1 MKFNLATALRY
12 LLQGVV
18 IILPFAITFALVYYV
33 FDFVDTIIPIRN
45 MPRGLGFVIVIA
57 GLILIGYLGSR
68 FFLGR
73 LVLDIFDRILEKIP
87 GLKIIYTAV
96 KDFAEGFVGDK
107 RKFKTPVLIKINEH
121 PEMHR
126 VGFLTQE
133 NLTKIGLVDK
143 VMVYVPHSYNFSGN
157 LFVVQSTSI
166 QLLDMDAGDAMKLAV
181 SGGVAG
187 FDEEEISVE
196 NFPENEVNV

>member
-1 MKFNLATALRY
+1 MKDKFSKVFRY

-18 IILPFAITFALVYYV
+18 ITLPFLITFALVYYV
-33 FDFVDTIIPIRN
+33 FDFIDRIIPG
-45 MPRGLGFVIVIA
+45 MPRGLGFVVVIA
-57 GLILIGYLGSR
+57 FFILIGYLGSR

-73 LVLDIFDRILEKIP
+73 MVLGLFDSALEKIP

-107 RKFKTPVLIKINEH
+107 RKFKKPVLVKINNT

-126 VGFLTQE
+126 VGFITQE
-133 NLTKIGLVDK
+133 DLSMIGLDEK
-143 VMVYVPHSYNFSGN
+143 IMVYVPHSYNFSGN
-157 LFVVQSTSI
+157 LFVVQRENV
-166 QLLDMDAGDAMKLAV
+166 QDLNMDSSAAMKLAV

-187 FDEEEISVE
+187 FNDD
-196 NFPENEVNV
+196 ENEANA